1 MATTPPPPNSNS
13 MNTITKLLPLLALA
27 IPFLILY
34 YLYPD
39 SFELTWK
46 GRTFY
51 IFFLWLIFMELIIN
65 WDKLPTTK
73 IKQLKSARTWA
84 VIAAIILPILY
95 VIATNY
101 WGLNTAILNFGVNDV
116 SKYINIAP
124 DQYNNIITYLPL
136 STEYL
141 VFTVLFVV
149 IISVYY
155 GRDQLINFSL
165 STFFLGI
172 IGIVY
177 TIDNLYPF
185 GRFTPFQI
193 VVPTTTMLAASVLNM
208 MGFATTI
215 SYIQNNPQ
223 MGSLTTLKV
232 QALHGGS
239 ATYNIAWPCS
249 GVESLLLYSVVILL
263 FLKDTA
269 IPLKQRIAYFA
280 VGAGV
285 TYFINALRIATI
297 FIIAINGGDVET
309 FHNFTGQFYSISWIM
324 AYPLIIMA
332 SRALWGRIARTNSTV
347 QNRSE
352 ANRGLTSSA
361 GNFKEANTSS

>member
-1 MATTPPPPNSNS
+1 MSTTSPPKPHF
-13 MNTITKLLPLLALA
+13 MNTITKLLPILALA
-27 IPFLILY
+27 VPFLTLY

-51 IFFLWLIFMELIIN
+51 IFFLWLIFMELIMN

-84 VIAAIILPILY
+84 FIAAIILPTLY

-101 WGLNTAILNFGVNDV
+101 WGLNTAILNFGINDI

-124 DQYNNIITYLPL
+124 DQYKNIIMYLPL

-141 VFTVLFVV
+141 VFTVFFVLIV
-149 IISVYY
+149 SLYY
-155 GRDQLINFSL
+155 GPDQLGNFSL
-165 STFFLGI
+165 STLFLGI

-193 VVPTTTMLAASVLNM
+193 IVPTTTMLAAGVLNM
-208 MGFATTI
+208 MGFGTTI

-223 MGSLTTLKV
+223 MGSLTTLTV
-232 QALHGGS
+232 QALNGGS
-239 ATYNIAWPCS
+239 ATANIAWACS
-249 GVESLLLYSVVILL
+249 GVESLIIYSAVILL
-263 FLKDTA
+263 FLKNTA
-269 IPLKQRIAYFA
+269 IPLKQRIVYFA

-297 FIIAINGGDVET
+297 FIIGVNEGMNSSAVST

-324 AYPLIIMA
+324 AYPLMIMA
-332 SRALWGRIARTNSTV
+332 SRALWGRMSLFRIDAKQTASF
-347 QNRSE
+347 
-352 ANRGLTSSA
+352 TSSA
-361 GNFKEANTSS
+361 GNSREINTSS

>member
-1 MATTPPPPNSNS
+1 MSTTTSPRNSNF
-13 MNTITKLLPLLALA
+13 MNTIAKLLPILALA

-34 YLYPD
+34 NLYPD

-51 IFFLWLIFMELIIN
+51 VFFLWLIFMELIMN
-65 WDKLPTTK
+65 WDKLPTSK
-73 IKQLKSARTWA
+73 IKQLKSARTLA
-84 VIAAIILPILY
+84 FIAAIILPILY
-95 VIATNY
+95 IIATNY
-101 WGLNTAILNFGVNDV
+101 WGLNTAILKFGINDI
-116 SKYINIAP
+116 SKYINVAP
-124 DQYNNIITYLPL
+124 DQYENIIMYLPL

-141 VFTVLFVV
+141 VFTVLFVLIV
-149 IISVYY
+149 SAYY
-155 GRDQLINFSL
+155 GRDQLGNFSL
-165 STFFLGI
+165 STLFLGT

-177 TIDNLYPF
+177 TIDTLYPF

-193 VVPTTTMLAASVLNM
+193 IVPTTTMLAAGVLNM
-208 MGFATTI
+208 MGFGTTI
-215 SYIQNNPQ
+215 SYVQNNPQ
-223 MGSLTTLKV
+223 MGSLTTLTV

-249 GVESLLLYSVVILL
+249 GVESLLLYSVVVLL
-263 FLKDTA
+263 FLKNTA

-297 FIIAINGGDVET
+297 FIIAINGGDVST

-324 AYPLIIMA
+324 AYPLMIMA
-332 SRALWGRIARTNSTV
+332 SRALWGRMSLSRTGPKQTV
-347 QNRSE
+347 
-352 ANRGLTSSA
+352 GLTSSA
-361 GNFKEANTSS
+361 GNSMEINTPS